1 MTAQGIKKALRKTGY
16 IATDDIAYA
25 VSGTVNERIPLLIEG
40 SAGAGKTSL
49 AEQTARALGMELIRA
64 QIYDSVSSESLLYD
78 YNYQKQLLSIEA
90 IRSSLDSSL
99 KKKSPEEAL
108 EAVKDINFYGEQFL
122 IRRPILRAITSEKP
136 VVLLIDEIDKSSE
149 ELEYALLEVLDTFS
163 MSIPELGRRVECA
176 PENRPLV
183 FLTSNNYR
191 DLSDALKRRCNYL
204 YIQPKTGMEIAE
216 IMKERLQVSE
226 DTAKAFASC
235 LVQLQNMNL
244 RQTPSISEGLTW
256 ASYILTHPGEDA
268 SKSAFFLAKTKDDVG
283 MVRHVLENFTIRK
296 TGEEI
301 GNAAAAE
308 SGNYSI

>member
-1 MTAQGIKKALRKTGY
+1 M
-16 IATDDIAYA
+16 
-25 VSGTVNERIPLLIEG
+25 
-40 SAGAGKTSL
+40 
-49 AEQTARALGMELIRA
+49 IRA

-90 IRSSLDSSL
+90 IRSSLDSTL

-204 YIQPKTGMEIAE
+204 YIQPKTGAEIAE

-268 SKSAFFLAKTKDDVG
+268 SKSAFLLAKTKDDVG
-283 MVRHVLENFTIRK
+283 MVKHVLENYTIRK
-296 TGEEI
+296 TG
-301 GNAAAAE
+301 
-308 SGNYSI
+308 